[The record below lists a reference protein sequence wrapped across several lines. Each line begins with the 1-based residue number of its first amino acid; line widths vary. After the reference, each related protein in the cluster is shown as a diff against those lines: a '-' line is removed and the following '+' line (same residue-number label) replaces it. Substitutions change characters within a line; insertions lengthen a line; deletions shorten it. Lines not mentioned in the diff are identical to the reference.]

1 MLFLNSFFTKK
12 SITLFLGIISLFS
25 LGFISGT
32 NFSFSNYPVL
42 TLISF
47 AGYYFILNK
56 FFFDSIQEASISSY
70 MFGFGFF
77 SFSHSWISSPLDM
90 FGDLYAVFKPYVFVI
105 VPMILAC
112 FYGLSG
118 FLLYKIKDKK
128 QNWRR
133 VLVLAFLTVLYEYI
147 RCEYIPAVPLG
158 QIGGIWITSPHVL
171 QTVSLIGIYG
181 LSFLTVFVSYSIG
194 EFFLSRSIQGL
205 MASLLLTV
213 MIFSFGHFRLRNT
226 ELKIRSEKVKIIPTS
241 WMHSEKNKE
250 MDQRV
255 KHLKECCERLSQD
268 AVDLIVFPETVLE
281 FSLMEKDDKFVFH
294 FPEISSYIVDQLP
307 NKSIVLFGLTKRSG
321 NGKILFNSMC
331 GLDKKGIFYSYDKR
345 FLAPFGEFRPY
356 GLQTIMDW
364 LRVYALDD
372 FQRGKRY
379 QPLMKINNNFW
390 VQPAICY
397 EGSYTQKIIS
407 AEELRPD
414 LLVVMTND
422 SWFHANGKEQQC
434 LSHVLRAVEICIT
447 SWRL

>member
-1 MLFLNSFFTKK
+1 
-12 SITLFLGIISLFS
+12 
-25 LGFISGT
+25 
-32 NFSFSNYPVL
+32 
-42 TLISF
+42 
-47 AGYYFILNK
+47 
-56 FFFDSIQEASISSY
+56 
-70 MFGFGFF
+70 
-77 SFSHSWISSPLDM
+77 
-90 FGDLYAVFKPYVFVI
+90 
-105 VPMILAC
+105 
-112 FYGLSG
+112 
-118 FLLYKIKDKK
+118 
-128 QNWRR
+128 
-133 VLVLAFLTVLYEYI
+133 
-147 RCEYIPAVPLG
+147 
-158 QIGGIWITSPHVL
+158 
-171 QTVSLIGIYG
+171 
-181 LSFLTVFVSYSIG
+181 
-194 EFFLSRSIQGL
+194 
-205 MASLLLTV
+205 
-213 MIFSFGHFRLRNT
+213 
-226 ELKIRSEKVKIIPTS
+226 
-241 WMHSEKNKE
+241 
-250 MDQRV
+250 
-255 KHLKECCERLSQD
+255 
-268 AVDLIVFPETVLE
+268 
-281 FSLMEKDDKFVFH
+281 LMEKDDKFVFH

-434 LSHVLRAVEICIT
+434 LSHVLRAVEEGLPMVRSANSGFSGYVSPLGDYDQSTSIKSQIREVHYALPPTPYRIFSSLGDWSLDFAFFILGLICFF
-447 SWRL
+447 L